1 MIEFGI
7 TVVLVALLA
16 AVVIF
21 LKKRKKCSSCCS
33 SKETPKSEPIAP
45 EQVKQQPETKSV
57 DEPVVKAESTSVNPQ
72 IIDTTVA
79 APVEPEPT
87 NQPVNIEP
95 PAKPQVSAK
104 QQTKET
110 AVSPA
115 ENTTSSLLPQDSV
128 LKRHYLAHV
137 CMMIESLVPS
147 RPTDSVLCRHY
158 DAMIAAEIDQC
169 LNDKTAMEQLTHD
182 YENRR

>member
-33 SKETPKSEPIAP
+33 SKETPKSEPKDP

-57 DEPVVKAESTSVNPQ
+57 DEPVVNAESTSVNPQ
-72 IIDTTVA
+72 ITDATVV
-79 APVEPEPT
+79 APIELEPA
-87 NQPVNIEP
+87 NIEP

-104 QQTKET
+104 QQTKEA

-115 ENTTSSLLPQDSV
+115 ENITSSLLPEDSV
-128 LKRHYLAHV
+128 LKRHYLTNV
-137 CMMIESLVPS
+137 CTMIESLVPS

-169 LNDKTAMEQLTHD
+169 LNDKTAMEKLIHD
-182 YENRR
+182 YENRK

>member
-33 SKETPKSEPIAP
+33 SKETPKSESIVP

-57 DEPVVKAESTSVNPQ
+57 DEPVVNESTSVNPQ

-79 APVEPEPT
+79 ASVEPEPT

-95 PAKPQVSAK
+95 PAK